1 MVLDQLDTADSKF
14 TIQNGVGGGPASN
27 SGARPADF
35 AGWNLLCL
43 SNDRAVR
50 ATGLEFGPA
59 LWVLDQLMY
68 GGHSGEL

>member
-1 MVLDQLDTADSKF
+1 MVLDQLDTADFKYD
-14 TIQNGVGGGPASN
+14 IQNRVGGGPASN

-50 ATGLEFGPA
+50 ATGMEFGPA
-59 LWVLDQLMY
+59 KWGLDQLMY
-68 GGHSGEL
+68 CGHSGGL